1 MCFCLSHFPRQFTPS
16 LRQPHMCLRQLFLC
30 LHVFLFKPLP
40 TPVYTKLTP
49 ATHVFTPVVFVF
61 TCVFAVTPVS
71 IPAHTHF
78 TPPRAVFATASD
90 VCARHLEQ
98 DHSQQAHVPLILPA
112 PSTPLTPPSW
122 PTIQPALVAAP
133 RTTVYTANST
143 TRAPAQAVRAARW
156 HIACAPDPLR
166 KPHGDRTFRF
176 ERRCSGSRRGYLR
189 QR

>member
-1 MCFCLSHFPRQFTPS
+1 MCYGSHQVHPMSCGPKCCNGFILSPS
-16 LRQPHMCLRQLFLC
+16 ASNAARTCLRAFQGNANAIALFRAAMME
-30 LHVFLFKPLP
+30 
-40 TPVYTKLTP
+40 TPRSFELRCNRCCRY
-49 ATHVFTPVVFVF
+49 
-61 TCVFAVTPVS
+61 
-71 IPAHTHF
+71 
-78 TPPRAVFATASD
+78 
-90 VCARHLEQ
+90 ARHLERG
-98 DHSQQAHVPLILPA
+98 HSQRHRVPLILPA